1 MQLMTRL
8 QIAMPEAFAV
18 LPYVCY
24 GFLALLLLAGV
35 VRLALLARAT
45 HALRK
50 QVRSLRTVDYRR
62 FQDSEHVMPVTLILP
77 AVNET
82 GSLTEQVENLLALEF
97 KQYELIVV
105 ANKTNETAWDS
116 LCKGYSLLPFCQPFK
131 RTLNAPQVEGVYRS
145 AKDVRLVV
153 LDVRKADRADALNA
167 GVNVSSYP
175 IIAPVYPDLRLT
187 KNALLKT
194 VYAFVSD
201 SSCVFIG
208 SYARI
213 GKALENE
220 ADAHMPAL
228 AQEQYLERIRTFYT
242 NRTGYATIGLYL
254 PLSRTFSAFLKSAV
268 AEAGGFSGEAK
279 AETADLLL
287 RIHARMKQD
296 KRAYSARLLPDAV
309 CYQLP
314 QKTMRGVCAEVRAGQ
329 REMRNT
335 VRRNRAIVRTLH
347 GAAYTRFAERVW
359 PLVEL
364 LGVLAVLASAALGAV
379 PWAFAGLYL
388 LFGVLLGAVVST
400 LSMLLEEYAFQRQTD
415 TGLLLGRYV
424 LAIWD
429 NLYFRVRVTLA
440 RIFS

>member
-1 MQLMTRL
+1 
-8 QIAMPEAFAV
+8 
-18 LPYVCY
+18 
-24 GFLALLLLAGV
+24 
-35 VRLALLARAT
+35 
-45 HALRK
+45 
-50 QVRSLRTVDYRR
+50 
-62 FQDSEHVMPVTLILP
+62 
-77 AVNET
+77 
-82 GSLTEQVENLLALEF
+82 
-97 KQYELIVV
+97 
-105 ANKTNETAWDS
+105 
-116 LCKGYSLLPFCQPFK
+116 
-131 RTLNAPQVEGVYRS
+131 
-145 AKDVRLVV
+145 
-153 LDVRKADRADALNA
+153 
-167 GVNVSSYP
+167 
-175 IIAPVYPDLRLT
+175 
-187 KNALLKT
+187 
-194 VYAFVSD
+194 
-201 SSCVFIG
+201 
-208 SYARI
+208 
-213 GKALENE
+213 
-220 ADAHMPAL
+220 
-228 AQEQYLERIRTFYT
+228 
-242 NRTGYATIGLYL
+242 
-254 PLSRTFSAFLKSAV
+254 
-268 AEAGGFSGEAK
+268 
-279 AETADLLL
+279 
-287 RIHARMKQD
+287 MKQD

-347 GAAYTRFAERVW
+347 GAAYTRFAERIW